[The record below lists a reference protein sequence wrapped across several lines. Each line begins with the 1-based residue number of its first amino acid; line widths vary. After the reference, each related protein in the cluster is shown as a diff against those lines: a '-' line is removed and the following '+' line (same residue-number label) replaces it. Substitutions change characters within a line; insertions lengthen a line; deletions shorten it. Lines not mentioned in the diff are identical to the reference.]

1 MNSII
6 VSILVF
12 LLGLIIGGA
21 LIIGY
26 GIIKRKRTES
36 LVESMIETAKKEADK
51 LKRDSILEYKEE
63 IHHLKMETDKE
74 IKEKKSEI
82 KETEDRF
89 RHSQM
94 KVTI

>member
-12 LLGLIIGGA
+12 ILGLIIGGA
-21 LIIGY
+21 LIFGF

-63 IHHLKMETDKE
+63 IHN
-74 IKEKKSEI
+74 
-82 KETEDRF
+82 
-89 RHSQM
+89 
-94 KVTI
+94 